1 MKIYIVK
8 SWGSDAGYVNLKAFT
23 TEHEAECF
31 AKIVARQIPPESI
44 ESGDES
50 VEVDELTLEDV

>member
-1 MKIYIVK
+1 MKVYIVK
-8 SWGSDAGYVNLKAFT
+8 SFGTDSGYVNLKAFS

-31 AKIVARQIPPESI
+31 AKIVARQIPTECI

-50 VEVDELTLEDV
+50 VEVEELTLEGW